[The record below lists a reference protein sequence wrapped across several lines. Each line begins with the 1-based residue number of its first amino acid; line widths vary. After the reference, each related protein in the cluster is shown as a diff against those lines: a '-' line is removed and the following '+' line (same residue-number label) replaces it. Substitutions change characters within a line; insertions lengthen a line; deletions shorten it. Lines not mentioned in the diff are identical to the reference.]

1 MVHQPIGDS
10 CTTIAGHS
18 RSAVSQTR
26 CSTGISG
33 LDDILQGGLPRGHL
47 FLFEGE
53 PGTGKTTL
61 GLHFLLAGLA
71 VGESGLYVTLSETA
85 AELKDVAKSHGWDLD
100 EAGLEVFELVSP
112 EQLSPEA
119 EQSIIHPAELEL
131 SQTVQGVMARVEAK
145 RPVRVVFDS
154 LSEMRLLAQDPLRY
168 RRQVLALKHFFSRN
182 NCTVLM
188 LDDLSASV
196 GDMQLRSIAHGV
208 VWLQQMVGQYG
219 ADKRYL
225 RVAKMRGIS
234 FRSGEHDFVLKT
246 GGVEVFPRLIAAEHH
261 APFKPENVST
271 GNDALDVALGG
282 GLARGSNTLF
292 MGPSGVGKTTT
303 AIACIHAMLRRG
315 EKAAY
320 YLFDEGRGTLL
331 PRAKALGYDLAEDL
345 ENGQLQLEA
354 LDPAEVTAGEFTAR
368 VRKSVEVDG
377 VRAVVID
384 SLNAYLQAM
393 PGSKFLILQMHEL
406 LSYLNQRGVM
416 TILVLGQH
424 GILGQGRMD
433 IDLSYLSDSVVLFRF
448 FEARGNL
455 LKAISITKSRLNQH
469 ASSIHEFRVGAQ
481 GVEVGA
487 ALTDFEGVVVGVGRY
502 TGDVALL
509 SDSDPK

>member
-1 MVHQPIGDS
+1 MP
-10 CTTIAGHS
+10 
-18 RSAVSQTR
+18 QTR
-26 CSTGISG
+26 CSTGIPG

-61 GLHFLLAGLA
+61 GMHFLLAGLEA
-71 VGESGLYVTLSETA
+71 GESGLYVTLSETA

-100 EAGLEVFELVSP
+100 KPGLEIFELVSP
-112 EQLSPEA
+112 EQLSPDA

-131 SQTVQGVMARVEAK
+131 SQTVQGVMARIAAA

-168 RRQVLALKHFFSRN
+168 RRQVLALKHFFAQH

-188 LDDLSASV
+188 LDDLSATA

-208 VWLQQMVGQYG
+208 VWLQQVVGHYG
-219 ADKRYL
+219 ADKRFL

-246 GGVEVFPRLIAAEHH
+246 GGVEVFPRLIASEHH
-261 APFKPENVST
+261 SAFEPENVST
-271 GNDALDVALGG
+271 GNEALDIALGG
-282 GLARGSNTLF
+282 GLSRGSNTLF
-292 MGPSGVGKTTT
+292 IGPSGVGKTTT
-303 AIACIHAMLRRG
+303 AVACVHETLRRG

-320 YLFDEGRGTLL
+320 YLFDEGLGTLL
-331 PRAKALGYDLAEDL
+331 PRAKALGYELAQGL
-345 ENGQLQLEA
+345 ESGQLLLDT
-354 LDPAEVTAGEFTAR
+354 LDPAEVTPGEFSAR
-368 VRKSVEVDG
+368 VRRSVEVEG
-377 VRAVVID
+377 VRTVVID

-393 PGSKFLILQMHEL
+393 PGGKFLMLQMHEL
-406 LSYLNQRGVM
+406 LSYLNQRGVV
-416 TILVLGQH
+416 TILILGQH
-424 GILGQGRMD
+424 GILGQGRLD

-455 LKAISITKSRLNQH
+455 LKAISVTKSRINQH
-469 ASSIHEFRVGAQ
+469 ASSIHEFRVGRN
-481 GVEVGA
+481 GVEVGE

-502 TGDVALL
+502 TGGEALL
-509 SDSDPK
+509 SDSDAP

>member
-1 MVHQPIGDS
+1 M
-10 CTTIAGHS
+10 
-18 RSAVSQTR
+18 
-26 CSTGISG
+26 
-33 LDDILQGGLPRGHL
+33 
-47 FLFEGE
+47 FEGE

-61 GLHFLLAGLA
+61 GIHFLLAGLA
-71 VGESGLYVTLSETA
+71 AGESGLYVTLSETA
-85 AELKDVAKSHGWDLD
+85 AELKDVALSHGWDLD
-100 EAGLEVFELVSP
+100 KAGLEVFELVSP
-112 EQLSPEA
+112 EQLSPDA

-131 SQTVQGVMARVEAK
+131 GQTVQGVMAKVESGK
-145 RPVRVVFDS
+145 PVRVVFDS

-188 LDDLSASV
+188 LDDLSATV

-208 VWLQQMVGQYG
+208 IWLQQMVGQYG
-219 ADKRYL
+219 ADKRFL

-261 APFKPENVST
+261 KPFRPESVST
-271 GNDALDVALGG
+271 GNDALDATLGG

-292 MGPSGVGKTTT
+292 VGPSGVGKTTT
-303 AIACIHAMLRRG
+303 AIACVHAALRRG

-320 YLFDEGRGTLL
+320 YLFDEGLGTLL
-331 PRAKALGYDLAEDL
+331 PRARALGYELESDL
-345 ENGQLQLEA
+345 ESGQFLLDA
-354 LDPAEVTAGEFTAR
+354 LDPAEVSAGEFTAR
-368 VRKSVEVDG
+368 VRRAVEKGG
-377 VRAVVID
+377 VRTVVID

-393 PGSKFLILQMHEL
+393 PGGKFLTLQMHEL

-424 GILGQGRMD
+424 GILGHAKLD
-433 IDLSYLSDSVVLFRF
+433 VDLSYLSDSVVLFRY

-455 LKAISITKSRLNQH
+455 LKAISVTKSRTSQH
-469 ASSIHEFRVGAQ
+469 ASTIHEFRLGKN

-487 ALTDFEGVVVGVGRY
+487 ALSDFEGVIVGVGRY
-502 TGDVALL
+502 TGSAALL
-509 SDSDPK
+509 SDGDHE